1 MLVFSCPLPAI
12 AFRRRGAFTLIEL
25 LVVIAIIGILF
36 GLLLP
41 AVQATR
47 ESGRRTSCQ
56 NNLRQLAL
64 AMHLHHN
71 AQGHLPFAS
80 QWRTTFHSAFNYVL
94 PYLEQTSLHSR
105 LDFSQSVFR
114 GPNNL
119 LIKETLPVM
128 LCPSM
133 DLPRLVPDPSYGKT
147 YEGAPASY
155 AVCVGSENP
164 WRGPQNGA
172 FVFSTSRFP
181 TTLARFQ
188 DGTSQTILLGEMDYG
203 LKNYFF
209 PGTNDLR
216 GGVVQWGIGYPG
228 FSIGTTKGVFN
239 AQALVSGYD
248 EFHTF
253 RSDHPQ
259 GVNMAFAD
267 GSVRMLPTDTDAA
280 LLDALATR
288 NGGETVSLAP

>member
-1 MLVFSCPLPAI
+1 MLALRSFSAASARP
-12 AFRRRGAFTLIEL
+12 REAFTLVEL
-25 LVVIAIIGILF
+25 LVVIAIIGILM
-36 GLLLP
+36 GLLLS
-41 AVQATR
+41 AVQAAR
-47 ESGRRTSCQ
+47 ESGRRTTCQ

-64 AMHLHHN
+64 AMHMHHD
-71 AQGHLPFAS
+71 ARGHFPFAS
-80 QWRTTFHSAFNYVL
+80 QWRTTFHSAFNYAL
-94 PYLEQTSLHSR
+94 PYLELSNLASR
-105 LDFSQSVFR
+105 LDFTQSVFY

-119 LIKETLPVM
+119 VIKENLPVF

-133 DLPRLVPDPSYGKT
+133 ELPRPVPDQTHGAS

-164 WRGPQNGA
+164 WRGPHNGA
-172 FVFSTSRFP
+172 FVFSSDQFP
-181 TTLARFQ
+181 TTLGRIQ
-188 DGTSQTILLGEMDYG
+188 DGASNTLLLGEMDYG

-209 PGTNDLR
+209 RGTSDLR

-228 FSIGTTKGVFN
+228 FSIATTAGVFN

-253 RSDHPQ
+253 RSDHPN

-267 GSVRMLPTDTDAA
+267 AAVRMLSPGIDAA
-280 LLDALATR
+280 VLDALATR
-288 NGGETVSLAP
+288 NGQESATAPQ